1 LPAVL
6 APSFIG
12 TALFFHHLTLAE
24 LKGWSAAWLTGS
36 YWVYAVATV
45 LATLAAGP
53 LIDRITAM
61 RVLPGFQLPL
71 AVGLLVIWAFD
82 DPIWVWPYLFFMG
95 LTSGIGYTAITALWA
110 EVYGLQHLGAIRS
123 LAFAILVFATA
134 LGPAVMGG
142 LMDGGITIET
152 ICFFFALYCLIAS
165 LLLGI
170 TLKSIARRSLSHTS

>member
-1 LPAVL
+1 V
-6 APSFIG
+6 
-12 TALFFHHLTLAE
+12 HLRHARLTDQRACHE
-24 LKGWSAAWLTGS
+24 TGS
-36 YWVYAVATV
+36 YWIYAVATV